1 MTDNLYIS
9 ERAAGDAGNKA
20 VTENKADS
28 FRVVP
33 RRKRN
38 EDRSWD
44 FGFVAI
50 LMKQGQRVGFA

>member
-1 MTDNLYIS
+1 MSDRLYIS
-9 ERAAGDAGNKA
+9 ERSAGDAGNKA

-44 FGFVAI
+44 FGFVTI
-50 LMKQGQRVGFA
+50 LMKSGRNIGFA